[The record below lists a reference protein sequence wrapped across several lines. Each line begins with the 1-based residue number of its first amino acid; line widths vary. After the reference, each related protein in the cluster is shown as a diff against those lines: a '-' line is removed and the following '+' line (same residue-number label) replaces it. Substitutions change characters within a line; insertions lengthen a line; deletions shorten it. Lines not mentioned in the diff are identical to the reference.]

1 MFSICMSSI
10 PSSSTK
16 STFWFGPRLVDE
28 AACGDFVAVRGYLK
42 AGDDV
47 NERNHLGGS
56 ALIVAAQ
63 YNHIEVLRILLRDQ
77 QIDVNLQ
84 DDSGETALMK
94 AASEGHTEIV
104 KTLCRRRDLD
114 VNIQDSTGWT
124 TLMHARGKQGIV
136 KTLLKVPKLDLTLR
150 DDTKSNALHRACSK
164 GWTKAA
170 TAMIRNKRVVQ
181 QLSMDDFEYAEFL
194 AKDKGYTTITK
205 LISKAASVKERNI
218 TRTQVTG

>member
-1 MFSICMSSI
+1 MFSICMSSV

-47 NERNHLGGS
+47 NERNQLGGS

-63 YNHIEVLRILLRDQ
+63 YNHIEVIRVLLRNK

-84 DDSGETALMK
+84 DYSGETALMK

-104 KTLCRRRDLD
+104 KTLCRRREVD

-136 KTLLKVPKLDLTLR
+136 KILLKLPKLDLTLC
-150 DDTKSNALHRACSK
+150 DDTKSNAFHRACGK
-164 GWTKAA
+164 GWKKTV
-170 TAMIRNKRVVQ
+170 TAMIRNKRVIQ
-181 QLSMDDFEYAEFL
+181 QLSMDDFEYAEYL
-194 AKDKGYTTITK
+194 AKDSGYLAITK
-205 LISKAASVKERNI
+205 MISTAAADREKKI
-218 TRTQVTG
+218 TRPQVTG